1 MNGAPTAL
9 TNAKG
14 SKTKPSAVGKKG
26 NVGGKVTPGRQ
37 GNMAAG
43 LVLQGLVKPGPGTKK
58 TANLSGK
65 IRPEG
70 AVQINVGPKGS
81 TSAKPQPGSATG
93 GSAKDISA
101 GSGHKGFAPKV
112 RIEGAIKRDSA
123 SVIKPNATNTGTK

>member
-26 NVGGKVTPGRQ
+26 NVGGKVTPGRT

-70 AVQINVGPKGS
+70 AVQINVGPKGGSGIKPS
-81 TSAKPQPGSATG
+81 TTG